1 MSKIP
6 YIGELNGIKTLF
18 VHDEPFLVLG
28 GELHN
33 SSSSDLAYMDEMVW
47 PALKGL
53 NMNTVILPVAWETIE
68 AKEGVFDFAIVDG
81 LIAQAR
87 REQMK
92 LVILWFGL
100 WKNSESHY
108 VPMWVKRDAETYYR
122 AEDARGNRIN
132 TISPF
137 CTAAVEK
144 DAYAFSQLMAHIKAV
159 DEKENTVITV
169 QVENEIGV
177 MGAERDFAAK
187 TAPIYESAVPD
198 DIKALYEN
206 DERFL
211 TDLSGSSWEE
221 VFGENAPELFMAWGY
236 ARAVETIARAGKAVY
251 DLPMYVNAWL
261 EQHPWRPGTYPCG
274 GPVMKVKKM
283 WKHCAP
289 SLFTMGPDIY
299 VSYAADVLDAYT
311 AEDNPLFVPEIRKDA
326 GAVGYLLYAFGKN
339 NAIGVS
345 PFGIEDINTD
355 PSKLKMPPLPVL
367 MALNID
373 PDAMSGSGSG
383 PYLSAVY
390 DLIGQ
395 MKPLYLQYR
404 GTSHLQSFVRHSDQD
419 DGIMLSFEKYDMV
432 ISYNRIEKGQPAA
445 SGIVYEL
452 APEKFLL
459 TGMNYSVK
467 IYPKLGVRR
476 EVIIGEIL
484 EGRIVNGA
492 FEAGR
497 VLNGDERMHFALSDM
512 PGAIQVEVYDI

>member
-1 MSKIP
+1 MIKTP
-6 YIGELNGIKTLF
+6 YIGNLNGIKTLF
-18 VHDEPFLVLG
+18 VHQEPFLVLG

-33 SSSSDLAYMDEMVW
+33 SSSSDLNYMDEMVW
-47 PALKGL
+47 PALRGL
-53 NMNTVILPVAWETIE
+53 NMNTVVLPVAWETIE
-68 AKEGVFDFAIVDG
+68 AEEGVFDFSIVDG

-87 REQMK
+87 RENMK

-108 VPMWVKRDAETYYR
+108 VPMWVKGNSQIYYR
-122 AEDARGNRIN
+122 AEDARGVRIN

-137 CTAAVEK
+137 CAAAVEK

-159 DEKENTVITV
+159 DEEENTVIFM

-177 MGAERDFAAK
+177 MGTERDFSAK
-187 TAPIYESAVPD
+187 TEPIYRSSVPE
-198 DIKALYEN
+198 DIKALFE
-206 DERFL
+206 DDARFSANM
-211 TDLSGSSWEE
+211 SGDSWEE

-236 ARAVETIARAGKAVY
+236 ANAIETIAKAGKAVY

-289 SLFTMGPDIY
+289 SLFTMSPDIY
-299 VSYAADVLDAYT
+299 VSYVADVLDEYT

-326 GAVGYLLYAFGKN
+326 GAVSYLLYAFGKL

-345 PFGIEDINTD
+345 PFGIEDINAD
-355 PSKLKMPPLPVL
+355 PAKLKMPPMDVL

-373 PDAMSGSGSG
+373 VEAMSGSQTG

-390 DLIGQ
+390 DLIAQ
-395 MKPLYLQYR
+395 SQPLYLQYR
-404 GTSHLQSFVRHSDQD
+404 GTPQMKAFVRHSDND
-419 DGIMLSFEKYDMV
+419 DGIVLSFEKYDMV
-432 ISYNRIEKGQPAA
+432 VSYNRKEKGKPVAA
-445 SGIVYEL
+445 GIIYEL
-452 APEKFLL
+452 APDKFLL

-476 EVIIGEIL
+476 EVIIGEIA
-484 EGRIVNGA
+484 EGCMVNGT
-492 FEAGR
+492 FVAGR
-497 VLNGDERMHFALSDM
+497 VLNGDERMHFELDDM
-512 PGAIQVEVYDI
+512 PGVLQLKVYDI